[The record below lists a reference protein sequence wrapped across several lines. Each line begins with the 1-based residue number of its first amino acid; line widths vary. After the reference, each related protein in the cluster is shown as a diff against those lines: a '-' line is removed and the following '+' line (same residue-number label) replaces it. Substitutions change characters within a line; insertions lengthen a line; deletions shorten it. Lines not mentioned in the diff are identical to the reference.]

1 MSGNKPTVA
10 FTSQFS
16 KRAAALDR
24 VAYCPYPHS
33 SSTCKQVVW
42 MVIDELLVGQ
52 TALENDDVRRYLDEN
67 AHDTEVTV
75 FEGFTHKPA
84 EDVAIWRLNRTP
96 GVSANPDVA
105 EAVWAMRSYLP
116 FHIKGQVAPNHVLI
130 PAPDFHACPWG
141 SPADNGDEREIG
153 AEEDGGPKITV
164 IDSGYMRS
172 GPIESESRLREVV
185 TGEWFTADPQGDAGY
200 TWAKEPDQTLKA
212 PDNFDQDHDGKLDAL
227 AGHANFV
234 AGVVAQGCRNAV
246 IRVVSHDGAFIERT
260 ALADT
265 PVPTEASVARSMW
278 RAQGAREAENE
289 TDQPMPQADVI
300 NVGFAFPTLPSDD
313 LSRNPVGDGPPSWT
327 LQLVLDSTD
336 TEKHVFV
343 APAGNQGCTTQHYPA
358 AFPAVIGVGSS
369 RYAEISVFSNRG
381 ACFGV
386 DCAAGESRRR
396 LDVHPRALRLFRRT
410 RRFRPSIRS
419 ATFVLQ
425 ADVVRDAPVHG
436 RGRAGRPLPHARA
449 GGAAN
454 GTVVASPTS
463 LPQARPELSAR
474 VQCGVAGND

>member
-381 ACFGV
+381 PWVSFYSDGEAVNSTFIKGWEGYTEESEPPDTPDGV
-386 DCAAGESRRR
+386 WREKDFNSGWATWSGTSFAAPQITALIATAFAKNPG
-396 LDVHPRALRLFRRT
+396 VTPRAAWEAVKNLYDETRLAPRARIRR
-410 RRFRPSIRS
+410 P
-419 ATFVLQ
+419 
-425 ADVVRDAPVHG
+425 
-436 RGRAGRPLPHARA
+436 
-449 GGAAN
+449 
-454 GTVVASPTS
+454 
-463 LPQARPELSAR
+463 
-474 VQCGVAGND
+474 